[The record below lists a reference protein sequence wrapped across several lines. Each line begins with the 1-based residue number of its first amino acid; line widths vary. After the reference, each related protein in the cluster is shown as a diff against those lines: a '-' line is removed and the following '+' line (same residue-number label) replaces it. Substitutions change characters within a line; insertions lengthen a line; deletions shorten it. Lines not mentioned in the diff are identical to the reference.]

1 MIMNT
6 KVYSVI
12 WADDE
17 WATLKKDKEIR
28 ELFDKNLIEV
38 LDYVPTSEK
47 LKDALEKYK
56 DRVDAVIVDGNFPR
70 NDEEYV
76 DPTDISGLV
85 HTLSIIELF
94 NIKRD
99 IPFFLYTGKKI
110 FLQEVCKNGEL
121 EYFTKNK
128 RLIQKGELPVLVSKI
143 IKDVDHIHSVE
154 FMVKKKYQ
162 AFLDMAKEVDE
173 QCEEYLYQFLLD
185 DARDTDYNKAVAMF
199 NQLRL
204 ILERIQVLCQEAQI
218 VPQEVNSLNTFK
230 YFYSYS
236 TRKNY
241 QGWNGYKA
249 KNGTIYKPVDGIMPI
264 AIAHSLGV
272 LIDITQDGSHKK
284 QDLNLFVS
292 EYVYDAKTPF
302 LFRACLYLVMD
313 VIRWYNKLSDD
324 LKNGIIDPNE
334 LYKSERS

>member
-1 MIMNT
+1 MNT

-28 ELFDKNLIEV
+28 ELFDNNLIEV
-38 LDYVPTSEK
+38 LEFVPTSEK

-162 AFLDMAKEVDE
+162 AFLNMAKDVDE

-185 DARDTDYNKAVAMF
+185 DARDTDYNKAIAMF

-218 VPQEVNSLNTFK
+218 VPQEVNSLNIFK

-236 TRKNY
+236 TKKY
-241 QGWNGYKA
+241 HQGWNGYRA
-249 KNGTIYKPVDGIMPI
+249 MNGTTYKPVDGIMPV

-302 LFRACLYLVMD
+302 LFRTCLYLVMD

-324 LKNGIIDPNE
+324 LREGEIDPSK
-334 LYKSERS
+334 LFIVERS

>member
-1 MIMNT
+1 MNT

-38 LDYVPTSEK
+38 LDYIPTSEK

-76 DPTDISGLV
+76 DPTDISGLI
-85 HTLSIIELF
+85 HTIALIELF

-110 FLQEVCKNGEL
+110 FLQEICKNGEL
-121 EYFTKNK
+121 DYFTKNK
-128 RLIQKGELPVLVSKI
+128 RLIQKGDLPVLVNKI

-162 AFLDMAKEVDE
+162 AFLNMAKEVDE

-185 DARDTDYNKAVAMF
+185 DARDMTYDKAIAMF

-204 ILERIQVLCQEAQI
+204 ILERIQELCKDAQI

-230 YFYSYS
+230 YFYRYN
-236 TRKNY
+236 TQKDYR
-241 QGWNGYKA
+241 GWSGLRSKS
-249 KNGTIYKPVDGIMPI
+249 GTYKPADGVMPM
-264 AIAHSLGV
+264 AVAHSLGI
-272 LIDITQDGSHKK
+272 LIDITQDGSHKR
-284 QDLNLFVS
+284 QDLNLLVS
-292 EYVYDAKTPF
+292 EYVYDVKTPF
-302 LFRACLYLVMD
+302 LFRASLYLVMD
-313 VIRWYNKLSDD
+313 VIRWYNTLSDG
-324 LKNGIIDPNE
+324 LRKGTINPNK
-334 LYKSERS
+334 LYVIERN

>member
-1 MIMNT
+1 MNT

-85 HTLSIIELF
+85 HTLSVIELF

-128 RLIQKGELPVLVSKI
+128 RLIQKGELPVLVNKI
-143 IKDVDHIHSVE
+143 IKDVYHIHSVE

-162 AFLDMAKEVDE
+162 VFLNMAKAVDE
-173 QCEEYLYQFLLD
+173 QFEEYLYQFLLD

-204 ILERIQVLCQEAQI
+204 ILERIQVLCQENQI
-218 VPQEVNSLNTFK
+218 VPQEVNSLNNFK
-230 YFYSYS
+230 YFFSYN
-236 TRKNY
+236 TKKNY
-241 QGWNGYKA
+241 QGWTGYRA
-249 KNGTIYKPVDGIMPI
+249 KNGTTYKPVDGIMSI

-313 VIRWYNKLSDD
+313 VIRWFNKLSDD
-324 LKNGIIDPNE
+324 LKNGITDPNK
-334 LYKSERS
+334 LFISERS